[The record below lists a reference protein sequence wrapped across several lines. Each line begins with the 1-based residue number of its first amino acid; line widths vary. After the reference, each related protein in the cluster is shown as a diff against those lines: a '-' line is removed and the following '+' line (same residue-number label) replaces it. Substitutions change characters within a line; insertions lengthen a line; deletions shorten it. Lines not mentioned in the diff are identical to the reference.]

1 MADWISIVCPACA
14 KTVRVPDHRPILA
27 CSRCGAELVIQQ
39 TGEVV
44 SLTPVIEAL
53 RELEVEASWPGSL
66 TSAHARAEI
75 LDLLSEIDQ
84 LWLERRHDLHFALR
98 LMVIATCG
106 LLLAIIVEVGWLRGL
121 AGLVAV
127 AYVPGLLGLYD
138 YFIGKS
144 KAAKRQ
150 RLEQALIAVWST
162 LDPTISVA
170 DRQSSEQ
177 PASITARLDSLHE

>member
-14 KTVRVPDHRPILA
+14 RTVRVPDHRPILA

-39 TGEVV
+39 TGEAA

-66 TSAHARAEI
+66 TSAYARAEI

-84 LWLERRHDLHFALR
+84 LWQERRHDLYVSLR
-98 LMVIATCG
+98 LMVVATCG
-106 LLLAIIVEVGWLRGL
+106 LFLAVVVEAGWLRAL
-121 AGLVAV
+121 AGLIAL
-127 AYVPGLLGLYD
+127 AYLPGLLGLYD

-144 KAAKRQ
+144 RAARRQ
-150 RLEQALIAVWST
+150 RLEQALIAIWST
-162 LDPTISVA
+162 LDPAISGA
-170 DRQSSEQ
+170 GLQPSGRLASTSS
-177 PASITARLDSLHE
+177 